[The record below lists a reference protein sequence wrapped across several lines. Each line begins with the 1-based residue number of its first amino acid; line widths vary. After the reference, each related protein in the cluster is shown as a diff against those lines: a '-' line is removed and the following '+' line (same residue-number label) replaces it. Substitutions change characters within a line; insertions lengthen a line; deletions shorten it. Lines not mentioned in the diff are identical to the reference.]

1 VLLGRGLQYV
11 ARAARPAPRS
21 ATRSDGQLPDS
32 RLGSSPHYT
41 GMAAANFP
49 IGSICGAANG
59 VRPLWRA
66 TAVIPFAF
74 AILIVTLLLSRLDS
88 RLDARATFLSNSIA
102 QLNDQIDRMQ
112 GPAH

>member
-1 VLLGRGLQYV
+1 M
-11 ARAARPAPRS
+11 
-21 ATRSDGQLPDS
+21 D
-32 RLGSSPHYT
+32 SSPHYT

-59 VRPLWRA
+59 VRPLWLA

-74 AILIVTLLLSRLDS
+74 AILIVTLLLSRLD
-88 RLDARATFLSNSIA
+88 ARATFLSNSIA
-102 QLNDQIDRMQ
+102 QLNDQINRMQ